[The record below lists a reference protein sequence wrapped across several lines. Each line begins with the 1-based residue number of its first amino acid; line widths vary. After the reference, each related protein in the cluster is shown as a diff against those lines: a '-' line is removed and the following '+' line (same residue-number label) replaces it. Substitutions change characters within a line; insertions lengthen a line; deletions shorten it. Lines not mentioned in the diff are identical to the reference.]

1 MKKMNKKID
10 NLLYS
15 FPIQLLT
22 LHVRS
27 NHYLILI
34 WLLLVLLLTGTIGS
48 HFGIQYLFLDPEYLG
63 KVNFWSFLFMGM
75 SFGGFFITWN
85 LTTYLLSAH
94 YFPFLATLNRPFTKY
109 SLNNFIVPLTFVIIF
124 VLFIIRFQVF
134 YEYFSISNILF
145 KLSGFF
151 LGGIIVVALTAVY
164 LTYTNR
170 DIEHYQKK
178 QKHNPPDLEKFLAP
192 GRRDVDLDALKT
204 EKTKWKVKTYLTEQF
219 NVRLVRSVQHYDSK
233 LLLRIFRQ
241 NHGNALFIQLF
252 SLFII
257 ILLGILIENPV
268 FRIPAAASVF
278 IFASILIAIGGA
290 ITYWFAEWKVT
301 VFVVLLLFINWATG
315 VRNFN
320 YNNHAYGMDYSKEPA
335 EYSLASLTDLISAEN
350 VNEDKEQMLQI
361 LENWKAKQDSPKPK
375 MVITCVSG
383 GGLKA
388 SAWAVNVLE
397 NADKKVGGNL
407 FDKTALISG
416 SSGGLIGTAYL
427 REKYLRTQTGAL
439 KEMYAESNVD
449 KISEDLLNSI
459 AFMIVSNDLFLPWL
473 KFEKNGFEYKKDR
486 GFIFE
491 KQLNEN
497 TNGIMD
503 KTMLEYKALEQ
514 DATIPLMFIT
524 PAIVNDGRRM
534 IISSQN
540 VSYMMVAP
548 IGVEHHSVVEID
560 AVDFNRLFAEQK
572 SENMSFT
579 TALRMNATYPFIL
592 PNVHLPS
599 EPVIEVLDAGF
610 RDNFGVKSAVR
621 YMQVFGDWIKE
632 NTDGVVLVLIQGRD
646 RSNEISESES
656 KGIISNL
663 FDPLGIVSKMLRL
676 QEYDHDTNLG
686 FMYDLLGEDKFDIV
700 RFKYKPLDE
709 SEEASMTF
717 HLTEREKRGIVK
729 AIESKENMDALDKL
743 DALLNQSEEKGT
755 SIHGQLHE

>member
-15 FPIQLLT
+15 FPIQLLI
-22 LHVRS
+22 LHIRS
-27 NHYLILI
+27 NHFLILI
-34 WLLLVLLLTGTIGS
+34 WLILILFLTGTLGS

-63 KVNFWSFLFMGM
+63 QVNFWSFLFMGM
-75 SFGGFFITWN
+75 AFGGFFITWN

-94 YFPFLATLNRPFTKY
+94 FFPFLATLNRPFTKY
-109 SLNNFIVPLTFVIIF
+109 SLNNFIVPLLFLLIF
-124 VLFIIRFQVF
+124 VGYIIRFQVF
-134 YEYFSISNILF
+134 YEFFSLANILF
-145 KLSGFF
+145 KLLGFF
-151 LGGIIVVALTAVY
+151 IGGIFVVTLTAIY

-170 DIEHYQKK
+170 DIEHYVKK
-178 QKHNPPDLEKFLAP
+178 RKNAPPNLEKFLAP
-192 GRRDVDLDALKT
+192 GRRDVDLNELKS
-204 EKTKWKVKTYLTEQF
+204 EKAKWKVKTYLTEQF

-252 SLFII
+252 SLFVI
-257 ILLGILIENPV
+257 ILLGILIENPI

-278 IFASILIAIGGA
+278 IFASILISIGGA

-301 VFVVLLLFINWATG
+301 VFVLLLIGINWATG

-320 YNNHAYGMDYSKEPA
+320 YNNHAYGMDYNVAPA
-335 EYSLASLTDLISAEN
+335 TYSLEALQDLIKEEN
-350 VNEDKEQMLQI
+350 VEEDKEDMLKI
-361 LENWKAKQDSPKPK
+361 LENWKAKQESPKPK

-397 NADKKVGGNL
+397 HADKKVGGDL
-407 FDKTALISG
+407 FDKTVLISG

-427 REKYLRTQTGAL
+427 REKYLRKETG
-439 KEMYAESNVD
+439 EISDIYGENNVD

-473 KFEKNGFEYKKDR
+473 KFEKNGYHYKKDR

-497 TNGIMD
+497 TDGVMD
-503 KTMLEYKALEQ
+503 KTMLDYKTDEM
-514 DATIPLMFIT
+514 DATIPLMFVT

-548 IGVEHHSVVEID
+548 IGVDDPDAVEID
-560 AVDFNRLFAEQK
+560 AVDFNRLFSEQN
-572 SENMSFT
+572 SGNMSFT

-599 EPVIEVLDAGF
+599 EPIVEVLDAGF

-686 FMYDLLGEDKFDIV
+686 FMYELLGEDKFDIV
-700 RFKYKPLDE
+700 RFKYRPLDE

-717 HLTEREKRGIVK
+717 HLTEREKRGIVE
-729 AIESKENMDALDKL
+729 AIESEENLRALDTL
-743 DALLNQSEEKGT
+743 EALLKTEEVQKPIL
-755 SIHGQLHE
+755 SNKN

>member
-15 FPIQLLT
+15 FPIQLLI
-22 LHVRS
+22 LHIRS
-27 NHYLILI
+27 NHFLILI
-34 WLLLVLLLTGTIGS
+34 WLILILFLTGTLGS

-63 KVNFWSFLFMGM
+63 QVNFWSFLFMGM
-75 SFGGFFITWN
+75 AFGGFFITWN

-94 YFPFLATLNRPFTKY
+94 FFPFLATLNRPFTKY
-109 SLNNFIVPLTFVIIF
+109 SLNNFIVPLLFLLIF
-124 VLFIIRFQVF
+124 VGYIIRFQVF
-134 YEYFSISNILF
+134 YEFFSLANILF
-145 KLSGFF
+145 KLLGFF
-151 LGGIIVVALTAVY
+151 IGGIFVVTLTAIY

-170 DIEHYQKK
+170 DIEHYVKK
-178 QKHNPPDLEKFLAP
+178 RKNAPPNLEKFLAP
-192 GRRDVDLDALKT
+192 GRRDVDLNELKS
-204 EKTKWKVKTYLTEQF
+204 EKAKWKVKTYLTEQF

-252 SLFII
+252 SLFVI

-278 IFASILIAIGGA
+278 IFASILISIGGA

-301 VFVVLLLFINWATG
+301 VFVLLLIGINWATG

-320 YNNHAYGMDYSKEPA
+320 YNNHAYGMDYNVAPA
-335 EYSLASLTDLISAEN
+335 TYSLEALQDLIKEEN
-350 VNEDKEQMLQI
+350 VEEDKEDMLKI
-361 LENWKAKQDSPKPK
+361 LENWKAKQESPKPK

-397 NADKKVGGNL
+397 HADKKVGGDL
-407 FDKTALISG
+407 FDKTVLISG

-427 REKYLRTQTGAL
+427 REKYLRKETG
-439 KEMYAESNVD
+439 EISDIYGENNVD

-473 KFEKNGFEYKKDR
+473 KFEKNGYHYKKDR

-497 TNGIMD
+497 TDGVMD
-503 KTMLEYKALEQ
+503 KTMLDYKTDEM
-514 DATIPLMFIT
+514 DATIPLMFVT

-548 IGVEHHSVVEID
+548 IGVDDPDAVEID
-560 AVDFNRLFAEQK
+560 AVDFNRLFSEQN
-572 SENMSFT
+572 SGNMSFT

-599 EPVIEVLDAGF
+599 EPIVEVLDAGF

-686 FMYDLLGEDKFDIV
+686 FMYELLGEDKFDIV
-700 RFKYKPLDE
+700 RFKYRPLDE

-717 HLTEREKRGIVK
+717 HLTEREKRGIVE
-729 AIESKENMDALDKL
+729 AIESEENLRALDTL
-743 DALLNQSEEKGT
+743 EALLKTEEVQKPIL
-755 SIHGQLHE
+755 SNKN